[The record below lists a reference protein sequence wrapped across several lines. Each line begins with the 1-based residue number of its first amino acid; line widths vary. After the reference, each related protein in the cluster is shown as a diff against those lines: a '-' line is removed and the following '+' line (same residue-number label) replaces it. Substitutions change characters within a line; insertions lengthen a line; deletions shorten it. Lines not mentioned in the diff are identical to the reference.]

1 MAIKNLTPGELFIF
15 DWQYQRLGS
24 FKTAL
29 IDAIIKADNP
39 NRNKLEIVFP
49 DEVAAYRRF
58 ANENGWWKRVEK
70 LALAGD
76 IDVDGTWVLSQESQ
90 K

>member
-15 DWQYQRLGS
+15 DWQYQRLGN

-29 IDAIIKADNP
+29 MDAIIKADLP

-58 ANENGWWKRVEK
+58 ANESGWWHRVEQI
-70 LALAGD
+70 ASGD
-76 IDVDGTWVLSQESQ
+76 GHGPVSPRPPPRIDG
-90 K
+90 

>member
-1 MAIKNLTPGELFIF
+1 MAIKNLNSGELFIF

-29 IDAIIKADNP
+29 VDAIKKADLP
-39 NRNKLEIVFP
+39 NRNKLEIAFP

-58 ANENGWWKRVEK
+58 ASEGGWWSRVE
-70 LALAGD
+70 
-76 IDVDGTWVLSQESQ
+76 
-90 K
+90 